1 MRGARYE
8 WTHYGGRTAHWPFA
22 LPDVTP
28 VSPWID
34 PEFRSSLERI
44 LSTSRFYLRIEVADG
59 RRQTGARRPAR
70 RR

>member
-8 WTHYGGRTAHWPFA
+8 RMGDGGRTAHWPFA
-22 LPDVTP
+22 MPDVTP
-28 VSPWID
+28 EDPWIA

-44 LSTSRFYLRIEVADG
+44 LSTSRFYLRIEVAET
-59 RRQTGARRPAR
+59 RRPGARRRAR